1 MNLFENMF
9 NIKFWVAF
17 QMAVDV
23 VMVFLVV
30 YFLRSLRSGPFRDVP
45 KETGTHIIQML
56 EPLVR
61 DADSTAK
68 SFEKQLKEKKRLIN
82 RLNESLDGRIIS
94 LNLLLNRTD
103 ALFTPDFHG
112 SVSAGDRKH
121 VFDQQEAILEQFNKG
136 HDAAT
141 AARALSIPK
150 NEVEMVYDLKQKF
163 LSLEQDVPQT
173 DRS

>member
-30 YFLRSLRSGPFRDVP
+30 YFLRNLRSGSSRNATQ
-45 KETGTHIIQML
+45 ETGTRIIQML
-56 EPLVR
+56 EPLIR

-82 RLNESLDGRIIS
+82 HLNESLDGRIIS
-94 LNLLLNRTD
+94 LNLLLNRAD
-103 ALFTPDFHG
+103 AIFTSDFRG
-112 SVSAGDRKH
+112 GVSGDRKH

-141 AARALSIPK
+141 AARTLSIPK

-163 LSLEQDVPQT
+163 LALEQDVPQT

>member
-1 MNLFENMF
+1 MNLFENIF

-17 QMAVDV
+17 QLAVDF

-30 YFLRSLRSGPFRDVP
+30 YFLRGMRSGSLRDLSKD
-45 KETGTHIIQML
+45 TGTRIIQML
-56 EPLVR
+56 EPMIR
-61 DADSTAK
+61 DADAAAK

-82 RLNESLDGRIIS
+82 QLNESLDGRIIS

-103 ALFTPDFHG
+103 SQLTSDFRESG
-112 SVSAGDRKH
+112 STHKKH
-121 VFDQQEAILEQFNKG
+121 VFDQQEAILEEFNKG

-163 LSLEQDVPQT
+163 LSLEQDILQI

>member
-9 NIKFWVAF
+9 NIKFWVAV

-30 YFLRSLRSGPFRDVP
+30 YFLRSLRSGSSRDAT
-45 KETGTHIIQML
+45 KDTGTRIIQML
-56 EPLVR
+56 EPLIR
-61 DADSTAK
+61 DAGSTAK

-103 ALFTPDFHG
+103 ALFTSDFRG
-112 SVSAGDRKH
+112 PVSTDRKH
-121 VFDQQEAILEQFNKG
+121 VFDQQEAILEQFNQG

-141 AARALSIPK
+141 AARTLSIPK

>member
-1 MNLFENMF
+1 
-9 NIKFWVAF
+9 
-17 QMAVDV
+17 MAVDV

-30 YFLRSLRSGPFRDVP
+30 YFLRSLRSGSSRNAT
-45 KETGTHIIQML
+45 KETGTRIIQML
-56 EPLVR
+56 EPLIR
-61 DADSTAK
+61 DAESTAK
-68 SFEKQLKEKKRLIN
+68 SFEKQLKEKKRLISH
-82 RLNESLDGRIIS
+82 LNESLDGRIIS

-103 ALFTPDFHG
+103 AVFASDFRG
-112 SVSAGDRKH
+112 SVSGDRKH

-141 AARALSIPK
+141 TAQTLSIPK

-163 LSLEQDVPQT
+163 LALEQDVPQT

>member
-30 YFLRSLRSGPFRDVP
+30 YFLKSLRSGTFRDGTQ
-45 KETGTHIIQML
+45 ETGTRIIQML
-56 EPLVR
+56 EPLIR

-82 RLNESLDGRIIS
+82 QLNESLDGRIIS

-103 ALFTPDFHG
+103 ARFTSDVRG
-112 SVSAGDRKH
+112 SVSTARKH

-141 AARALSIPK
+141 AARTLSIPK

-163 LSLEQDVPQT
+163 LSLEQDVPRT

>member
-45 KETGTHIIQML
+45 KETGTRIIQML

-82 RLNESLDGRIIS
+82 HLNESLDGRIIS

-103 ALFTPDFHG
+103 ALFASDFRG
-112 SVSAGDRKH
+112 SVSGDRKH

-163 LSLEQDVPQT
+163 LSLEQDVPKT

>member
-9 NIKFWVAF
+9 NIRFWVAF

-30 YFLRSLRSGPFRDVP
+30 YFLRSLRSGSFRDTTQ
-45 KETGTHIIQML
+45 ETGTRIIQML
-56 EPLVR
+56 EPLIR

-68 SFEKQLKEKKRLIN
+68 SFEKQLNEKKRLIN
-82 RLNESLDGRIIS
+82 HLNESLDGRIIS

-103 ALFTPDFHG
+103 ALFTSDFRG
-112 SVSAGDRKH
+112 FVSGDRKH

-141 AARALSIPK
+141 AARTLSIPK

>member
-9 NIKFWVAF
+9 TIKFWVAF

-30 YFLRSLRSGPFRDVP
+30 YFLRSLRSGSFRDVS
-45 KETGTHIIQML
+45 KETGTRIIQML
-56 EPLVR
+56 EPLIR

-68 SFEKQLKEKKRLIN
+68 SFEKQLKEKKRLID

-103 ALFTPDFHG
+103 ALFTSDFRG
-112 SVSAGDRKH
+112 CVSGDRKH

-141 AARALSIPK
+141 AARTLSIPK

-163 LSLEQDVPQT
+163 LSLAQDTPQT

>member
-1 MNLFENMF
+1 MNLFESMF

-30 YFLRSLRSGPFRDVP
+30 YFLRSLRSGSSRNAT
-45 KETGTHIIQML
+45 KETGTRIIQML
-56 EPLVR
+56 EPLIR
-61 DADSTAK
+61 DAESTAK
-68 SFEKQLKEKKRLIN
+68 SFEKQLKEKKRLISH
-82 RLNESLDGRIIS
+82 LNESLDGRIIS

-103 ALFTPDFHG
+103 AVFASDFRG
-112 SVSAGDRKH
+112 SASGDRKH

-141 AARALSIPK
+141 TAQTLSIPK

-163 LSLEQDVPQT
+163 LALEQDVPQT

>member
-23 VMVFLVV
+23 TMVFLVV
-30 YFLRSLRSGPFRDVP
+30 YFLRSLRSGSFRDVT

-56 EPLVR
+56 EPLIR

-82 RLNESLDGRIIS
+82 HLNESLDGRIIG

-103 ALFTPDFHG
+103 ALFNSDFRG
-112 SVSAGDRKH
+112 SVSANGKH
-121 VFDQQEAILEQFNKG
+121 VFDQQKAILEQFNKG

-141 AARALSIPK
+141 AARTLSIPK
-150 NEVEMVYDLKQKF
+150 NEVEIVYDLKQKF